1 MWVDV
6 PEERPAVLLDSP
18 LFPDHTVY
26 FGRSR
31 KEQVHC
37 GSRSQAQ
44 LVLHLAELGI
54 SGRLKIPG
62 GTESSEDLL
71 GRLEARLAEART
83 AFSELVESRT
93 GDSRIREQL
102 LDVLQLWF
110 VRGRDEETR
119 HQR

>member
-44 LVLHLAELGI
+44 LVLYLAELGV
-54 SGRLKIPG
+54 SGKLKIPG
-62 GTESSEDLL
+62 GSEFANDLL
-71 GRLEARLAEART
+71 GRLEARLREART

-93 GDSRIREQL
+93 GDPRIREQL

-110 VRGRDEETR
+110 VHGRDEETP
-119 HQR
+119 H